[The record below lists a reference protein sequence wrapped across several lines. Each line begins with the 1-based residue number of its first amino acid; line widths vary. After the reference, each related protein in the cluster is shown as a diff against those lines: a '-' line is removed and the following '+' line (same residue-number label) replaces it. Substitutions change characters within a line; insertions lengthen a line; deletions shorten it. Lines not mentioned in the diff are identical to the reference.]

1 MTATRSST
9 TAIRIDGK
17 PNLFIAHS
25 VLDVTYHADGNKEK
39 VIYGERRRVVVEK
52 EAGLI
57 LRLN

>member
-25 VLDVTYHADGNKEK
+25 VLDVVYHADGNKEK
-39 VIYGERRRVVVEK
+39 VIYGERRRVVVE
-52 EAGLI
+52 
-57 LRLN
+57 